1 MRYVKRILRSM
12 FPMFNN
18 ALRTLLHTRIGN
30 AHKENAEADATA
42 HPINET
48 TYSIPFGFFF
58 WKA

>member
-1 MRYVKRILRSM
+1 MRYVKRILKSM

-18 ALRTLLHTRIGN
+18 ALRTLLHTRISNTHKN
-30 AHKENAEADATA
+30 APALTEA
-42 HPINET
+42 HLINVM